1 MLQEPS
7 HKPDSSKQNLKQQT
21 FSVVYGVQ
29 KFRQYV
35 YGGTTEVEVD
45 SKPLQYIL
53 YKPSHEPSLRL

>member
-7 HKPDSSKQNLKQQT
+7 HKPDSSKQKLKQQT
-21 FSVVYGVQ
+21 FSVVYGEQ

-53 YKPSHEPSLRL
+53 YKPSHEPCLRL